1 MANVGKNIR
10 LIRKQK
16 NMTQDTLAELLYV
29 SRQTVSNYET
39 GRSNPDIDMLVKIAE
54 VLQTDVNILI
64 FGFPVPLSRKR
75 EYIKLGIVAVFLMAF
90 VFLFMRLSSWETVW
104 RRDRFD
110 LGLMFALHLLFRPA
124 LYLMG
129 GWTVMQG
136 ISLLWRINRQSGRIF
151 VAVYQGTVILSGIYL
166 ILTIPYCVMRLYVS
180 WQMTRVSDFSA
191 IPYFLPEFWQ
201 SAVLWIWMNILLKFS
216 TGFFLLGFVLWNG
229 QGERPGTSD
238 GE

>member
-75 EYIKLGIVAVFLMAF
+75 EYIKLGIAAVFLMAF

-151 VAVYQGTVILSGIYL
+151 VAVYQGTVILLGIYL

-180 WQMTRVSDFSA
+180 WQMTRV
-191 IPYFLPEFWQ
+191 
-201 SAVLWIWMNILLKFS
+201 
-216 TGFFLLGFVLWNG
+216 LWNG

>member
-1 MANVGKNIR
+1 
-10 LIRKQK
+10 
-16 NMTQDTLAELLYV
+16 
-29 SRQTVSNYET
+29 
-39 GRSNPDIDMLVKIAE
+39 
-54 VLQTDVNILI
+54 
-64 FGFPVPLSRKR
+64 
-75 EYIKLGIVAVFLMAF
+75 
-90 VFLFMRLSSWETVW
+90 
-104 RRDRFD
+104 
-110 LGLMFALHLLFRPA
+110 
-124 LYLMG
+124 
-129 GWTVMQG
+129 MQG

-151 VAVYQGTVILSGIYL
+151 VAVYQGTVILLGIYL

-216 TGFFLLGFVLWNG
+216 AGFFLLGFVLWNG

>member
-75 EYIKLGIVAVFLMAF
+75 EYIKLGIAAVFLMAF
-90 VFLFMRLSSWETVW
+90 VFLFMRLSS
-104 RRDRFD
+104 
-110 LGLMFALHLLFRPA
+110 
-124 LYLMG
+124 
-129 GWTVMQG
+129 
-136 ISLLWRINRQSGRIF
+136 
-151 VAVYQGTVILSGIYL
+151 
-166 ILTIPYCVMRLYVS
+166 
-180 WQMTRVSDFSA
+180 
-191 IPYFLPEFWQ
+191 
-201 SAVLWIWMNILLKFS
+201 
-216 TGFFLLGFVLWNG
+216 
-229 QGERPGTSD
+229 
-238 GE
+238 

>member
-75 EYIKLGIVAVFLMAF
+75 EYIKLGIAAVFLMAF

-151 VAVYQGTVILSGIYL
+151 VAVYQGTVILLGIYL

-180 WQMTRVSDFSA
+180 WQMTRVSDFSVPRKPRA
-191 IPYFLPEFWQ
+191 ASKIWGSSLPCPTSLQ
-201 SAVLWIWMNILLKFS
+201 VKILPKQDKTPHRFRAAS
-216 TGFFLLGFVLWNG
+216 T
-229 QGERPGTSD
+229 RY
-238 GE
+238 

>member
-75 EYIKLGIVAVFLMAF
+75 EYIKLGIAAVFLMAF
-90 VFLFMRLSSWETVW
+90 EYSDLRISSSSVAEAGVYKTGNCGCLSYGFCISFYET
-104 RRDRFD
+104 
-110 LGLMFALHLLFRPA
+110 
-124 LYLMG
+124 
-129 GWTVMQG
+129 
-136 ISLLWRINRQSGRIF
+136 
-151 VAVYQGTVILSGIYL
+151 
-166 ILTIPYCVMRLYVS
+166 
-180 WQMTRVSDFSA
+180 
-191 IPYFLPEFWQ
+191 
-201 SAVLWIWMNILLKFS
+201 
-216 TGFFLLGFVLWNG
+216 FFLGNG
-229 QGERPGTSD
+229 LEKGQI
-238 GE
+238 

>member
-75 EYIKLGIVAVFLMAF
+75 EYIKLGIAAVFLMAF
-90 VFLFMRLSSWETVW
+90 VF
-104 RRDRFD
+104 
-110 LGLMFALHLLFRPA
+110 
-124 LYLMG
+124 
-129 GWTVMQG
+129 Q
-136 ISLLWRINRQSGRIF
+136 IGRAH
-151 VAVYQGTVILSGIYL
+151 V
-166 ILTIPYCVMRLYVS
+166 
-180 WQMTRVSDFSA
+180 
-191 IPYFLPEFWQ
+191 
-201 SAVLWIWMNILLKFS
+201 
-216 TGFFLLGFVLWNG
+216 
-229 QGERPGTSD
+229 
-238 GE
+238 

>member
-75 EYIKLGIVAVFLMAF
+75 EYIKLGIAAVFLMAF

-124 LYLMG
+124 LYAGDLSFVEDQQ
-129 GWTVMQG
+129 TVRKDFCG
-136 ISLLWRINRQSGRIF
+136 
-151 VAVYQGTVILSGIYL
+151 
-166 ILTIPYCVMRLYVS
+166 CVPGDSYSVGHL
-180 WQMTRVSDFSA
+180 SDFDHS
-191 IPYFLPEFWQ
+191 
-201 SAVLWIWMNILLKFS
+201 VLCDASVCKLADDK
-216 TGFFLLGFVLWNG
+216 GF
-229 QGERPGTSD
+229 
-238 GE
+238 

>member
-75 EYIKLGIVAVFLMAF
+75 EYIKLGIAAVFLMAF

-151 VAVYQGTVILSGIYL
+151 VAVYQGTVILLGIYL
-166 ILTIPYCVMRLYVS
+166 ILTIP
-180 WQMTRVSDFSA
+180 DFSA